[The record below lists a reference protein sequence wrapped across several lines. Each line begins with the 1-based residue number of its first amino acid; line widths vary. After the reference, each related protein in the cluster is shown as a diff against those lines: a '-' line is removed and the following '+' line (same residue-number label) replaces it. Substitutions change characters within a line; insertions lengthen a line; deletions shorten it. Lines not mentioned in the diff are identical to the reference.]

1 MLFYLHTQ
9 QSKRQMFNTPF
20 NNNMNNNMLPL
31 HGVRPPMHMNNNLN
45 ANFNNLQNVPGYS
58 QQPSRNTPISVD
70 DIILALQNVKDAKI
84 QLQQQVENYKA
95 CQPKPIDLNRTNTSY
110 IVCHKIFASGKVYQP
125 DTPLLPDERMAKYE
139 QDRLRRANRET
150 EYYIRKVTWS
160 LEDDNEQ
167 PSNAH
172 LASFHDFPEFN
183 DDQDDGKDP
192 LVSSSGEEG
201 DDESSEKR
209 FVWN

>member
-1 MLFYLHTQ
+1 
-9 QSKRQMFNTPF
+9 
-20 NNNMNNNMLPL
+20 MLPL

-58 QQPSRNTPISVD
+58 QQPSRNTPISID

-125 DTPLLPDERMAKYE
+125 DTPLLPDERMANMNKTVFVVPIVKLNIIFA
-139 QDRLRRANRET
+139 RLLGHSKT
-150 EYYIRKVTWS
+150 
-160 LEDDNEQ
+160 NEQ

-209 FVWN
+209 FVWNK